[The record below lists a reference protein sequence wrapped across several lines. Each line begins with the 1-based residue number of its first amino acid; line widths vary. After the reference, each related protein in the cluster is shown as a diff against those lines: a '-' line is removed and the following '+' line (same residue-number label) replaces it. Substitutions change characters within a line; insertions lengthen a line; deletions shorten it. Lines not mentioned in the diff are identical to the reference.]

1 MKDRKGLKGDVMNK
15 RGDLVH
21 LYGMIKEMYEA
32 GTEVRELVELLD
44 VSRDTIYRALAKMN
58 VKMRLSTRR
67 KNEDET
73 LVYAV
78 EKPVVLEKVMVNGK
92 VYTDITPLFAPR

>member
-1 MKDRKGLKGDVMNK
+1 MNK

-21 LYGMIKEMYEA
+21 LYGMIKEMYES

-67 KNEDET
+67 KNEDEK
-73 LVYAV
+73 LVYVV
-78 EKPVVLEKVMVNGK
+78 EKPVVLEKVTVNGK
-92 VYTDITPLFAPR
+92 VYTDITPLFSPR

>member
-1 MKDRKGLKGDVMNK
+1 MNK

-21 LYGMIKEMYEA
+21 LYGMIKEMYES

-44 VSRDTIYRALAKMN
+44 VSRDTIYRALARMN

-67 KNEDET
+67 KNEEEK
-73 LVYAV
+73 LVYVV
-78 EKPVVLEKVMVNGK
+78 EKPVVLEKVTVNGK
-92 VYTDITPLFAPR
+92 VYTDITPLFSPR

>member
-1 MKDRKGLKGDVMNK
+1 MNK

-21 LYGMIKEMYEA
+21 LYGMIKEMYES

-44 VSRDTIYRALAKMN
+44 VSRDTIYRALARMN

-67 KNEDET
+67 KNEDEK
-73 LVYAV
+73 LVYVV
-78 EKPVVLEKVMVNGK
+78 EKPVVLEKVTVNGK
-92 VYTDITPLFAPR
+92 VYTDITPLFSPR